1 MNGSTYGTDKL
12 SQTDGKS
19 IPWNVGR
26 RLLDIAEVATALH
39 CGRSYAYQ
47 LVAQGDIPSIKL
59 GRLTRVRVED
69 IEIYINRLSF
79 IAGGQ
84 SR

>member
-1 MNGSTYGTDKL
+1 MNDTTL
-12 SQTDGKS
+12 AAENPLQTVTNS

-39 CGRSYAYQ
+39 CGKSFAYE
-47 LVAQGDIPSIKL
+47 LVAKGDIPSVKL

-69 IEIYINRLSF
+69 IDVYVNRLSF
-79 IAGGQ
+79 IAGGH